1 MNDQML
7 GADTDQL
14 RALAQAFGSAADQIN
29 SAVGSLS
36 PAVQHSPWSGGDA
49 MKFRADWN
57 SRMRP
62 QLNGTANALSGLS
75 KKLVQQAADQDR
87 TSAVDGGGPGG
98 VPGPTP
104 EQVKQHQADLRS
116 QLAKM
121 QGASKDEVE
130 KWWNGLSDE
139 DKKYLMQG
147 KDSRG
152 NALGSDLLAIQSKLP
167 AGAVEQLR
175 SDLTNEAKAT
185 IPVFKEKTT
194 IGIDGRAGWV
204 HGGAHLASEITENA
218 DGSASLKV
226 SGDIGGGVNNPGG
239 GNAKDENSKPG
250 VNAGATLTGEI
261 SRTYLFKNKADA
273 EGALN
278 GMVNG
283 LPPDGFG
290 DVKKIVGNPVDY
302 INDKLNGAAQANHS
316 VSQSDSVKG
325 TLSVYADGKLG
336 GGDSGVSGGVK
347 MDLAYEHNL
356 SKDTSSASG
365 TLNVKAD
372 LDLGNNLKL
381 AGDGEVGAKITMD
394 GDNNI
399 QKLTISAKGNLSE
412 SFGAKSEIDGLDKGA
427 LGGFKLSGGDQGTVQ
442 MDIPYTAQ
450 NQQIITQFM
459 GHMGTGDTAAMVGDL
474 QQIYKGSAVTMQV
487 NTVAKA
493 ETNLVDM
500 DAWAA
505 SLKIGKSTEVT
516 SNVGT
521 LFKLAGDEKIQAFT
535 PVGHR

>member
-1 MNDQML
+1 M
-7 GADTDQL
+7 
-14 RALAQAFGSAADQIN
+14 
-29 SAVGSLS
+29 
-36 PAVQHSPWSGGDA
+36 
-49 MKFRADWN
+49 
-57 SRMRP
+57 
-62 QLNGTANALSGLS
+62 
-75 KKLVQQAADQDR
+75 
-87 TSAVDGGGPGG
+87 
-98 VPGPTP
+98 
-104 EQVKQHQADLRS
+104 
-116 QLAKM
+116 
-121 QGASKDEVE
+121 
-130 KWWNGLSDE
+130 
-139 DKKYLMQG
+139 
-147 KDSRG
+147 
-152 NALGSDLLAIQSKLP
+152 
-167 AGAVEQLR
+167 
-175 SDLTNEAKAT
+175 
-185 IPVFKEKTT
+185 
-194 IGIDGRAGWV
+194 

-356 SKDTSSASG
+356 TKDTSSASG

-412 SFGAKSEIDGLDKGA
+412 SFGAKSEIDGLDKGR
-427 LGGFKLSGGDQGTVQ
+427 
-442 MDIPYTAQ
+442 
-450 NQQIITQFM
+450 
-459 GHMGTGDTAAMVGDL
+459 
-474 QQIYKGSAVTMQV
+474 
-487 NTVAKA
+487 
-493 ETNLVDM
+493 
-500 DAWAA
+500 WAA
-505 SLKIGKSTEVT
+505 S
-516 SNVGT
+516 N
-521 LFKLAGDEKIQAFT
+521 
-535 PVGHR
+535 

>member
-1 MNDQML
+1 MDDQMI

-14 RALAQAFGSAADQIN
+14 RALAKAFGSAADQIN
-29 SAVGSLS
+29 SAVNSLS

-49 MKFRADWN
+49 TKFRSDWH
-57 SRMRP
+57 SRLRP
-62 QLNGTANALSGLS
+62 QLSGTANSLSGLS
-75 KKLVQQAADQDR
+75 QKLGQQAADQDR

-98 VPGPTP
+98 LPGPTP
-104 EQVKQHQADLRS
+104 AQIQQRQSDLRG
-116 QLAKM
+116 QLATM
-121 QGASKDEVE
+121 QGATKEEVE
-130 KWWNGLSDE
+130 KWWNSLSDE

-147 KDSRG
+147 KDDRG
-152 NALGSDLLAIQSKLP
+152 NALGADLLAIQKNLP
-167 AGAVEQLR
+167 PGVIDQLR
-175 SDLTNEAKAT
+175 SELTDKAKSS
-185 IPVFKEKTT
+185 IPFFKEKTT

-226 SGDIGGGVNNPGG
+226 SGDIGGGANNPGG

-261 SRTYLFKNKADA
+261 SRTYLFKNRADA

-278 GMVNG
+278 GMVDG

-290 DVKKIVGNPVDY
+290 DIKKVVGNPADY

-316 VSQSDSVKG
+316 ISQTDSAKG

-336 GGDSGVSGGVK
+336 GGESGASAGVK
-347 MDLAYEHNL
+347 MDLAYERNL
-356 SKDTSSASG
+356 SNGTSSAAAA
-365 TLNVKAD
+365 LNVKAD

-394 GDNNI
+394 ADNNI
-399 QKLTISAKGNLSE
+399 QKLTISAKGNLGE
-412 SFGAKSEIDGLDKGA
+412 SFGAKTEPEGLDKGA
-427 LGGFKLSGGDQGTVQ
+427 LGGFKLSAGDQGTVQ
-442 MDIPYTAQ
+442 MDIPYTPR
-450 NQQIITQFM
+450 NQQIINQFM
-459 GHMGTGDTAAMVGDL
+459 GHMGAGNTAAMVGDL
-474 QQIYKGSAVTMQV
+474 QQIYTGSSVTMQV

-493 ETNLVDM
+493 ETNLVDI

-505 SLKIGKSTEVT
+505 ALKIGKSSEVT

-521 LFKLAGDEKIQAFT
+521 LFKLAGDDKIQAFT
-535 PVGHR
+535 PIGRR